1 MSAKKNDNIFKIIHT
16 VSLSENTK
24 IIGHK
29 KCIVLKSVE
38 KPGEQPFLLAD
49 IRAFLN
55 DKATKVGVCLTTY
68 EFDWLANVLL
78 RHKSEESI
86 TLKSDKSPRTLSVI
100 PKGKKTGGFYIE
112 QQINDEIRH
121 INLYKKEVKILV
133 ERYGTFYNIFE
144 EMQENEMEE
153 SSDDEENEEIISI
166 DTVE

>member
-1 MSAKKNDNIFKIIHT
+1 MSAKNDYVFKIIHT
-16 VSLSENTK
+16 VSLFENTR

-55 DKATKVGVCLTTY
+55 GKPTKVGVCLTTF
-68 EFDWLANVLL
+68 EFDWLANILL
-78 RHKSEESI
+78 RHKSEDSI
-86 TLKSDKSPRTLSVI
+86 TLKSDKSPRTLSVT

-121 INLYKKEVKILV
+121 INLYKKEVK
-133 ERYGTFYNIFE
+133 
-144 EMQENEMEE
+144 
-153 SSDDEENEEIISI
+153 
-166 DTVE
+166 

>member
-1 MSAKKNDNIFKIIHT
+1 MCAKKNDNVFKIIHT

-38 KPGEQPFLLAD
+38 KPDEQPFLLAD

-55 DKATKVGVCLTTY
+55 GKPTKVGVCLTTF
-68 EFDWLANVLL
+68 EFDWLANILL
-78 RHKSEESI
+78 RHKSKDSI
-86 TLKSDKSPRTLSVI
+86 TLKSDKSPRTLSVT
-100 PKGKKTGGFYIE
+100 PKGQKTGGFYIE

-121 INLYKKEVKILV
+121 INLYKKEVKIII

-144 EMQENEMEE
+144 EMQENEMDE
-153 SSDDEENEEIISI
+153 SSDNEENEEIFSE